1 MEEESIYSLAQLLEA
16 FQSSLDGLDE
26 QLQLLR
32 ILDADSAPSW
42 PGMSQAVFALKQSSA
57 QVAEKCREQSTV
69 IKALDKDV
77 DSFKHESAVLSDQLQ
92 GSEKEVRVLT
102 SKVRFLEKEVEKH
115 EIRHSEDDREKSDL
129 RSQLAELERNH
140 LDNLEYK
147 RSLEETLNGKEKE
160 LGECQRMI
168 EEQGDAHDEM
178 AKKLELLRA
187 KGDEMTISL
196 KQSEAALDAR
206 VHDLQQTRVQCEE
219 LVRSKA
225 QLSEELRQKKLALED
240 SQQKLNGTESEL
252 ERMKQWH
259 VWLKQAEQE
268 RISEQRDK
276 HQKQVEELVTKIN
289 DMKVVHERALSKHT
303 TERASREVVE
313 SQMHKLEQDA
323 WVRASELKSLHK
335 EHETLVDDNK
345 RLMQQTETLRVAKD
359 RLIEEKTSVM
369 MRLAEVES
377 ELKKTGT
384 EGKLEVESVISRH
397 RAEVSELE
405 KESKVLQ
412 AEKDSLTREL
422 HRLQDEHDVAH
433 QSLAQCRRDLS
444 QTKDQLERVTHEK
457 VKLEGELKSTRQT
470 LDRTLQ
476 RMQRESA
483 AGAAEIN
490 RLKNVQESIL
500 DSQLAQDRQRRLQD
514 RRSRIT
520 EEEPAAVDVRP
531 VHPNHPDFDA
541 AAEAERHLAAL
552 REKEKGEDK
561 ESVENHALNRVKL
574 LLQSIENDHRSY
586 SPVR

>member
-1 MEEESIYSLAQLLEA
+1 M
-16 FQSSLDGLDE
+16 
-26 QLQLLR
+26 
-32 ILDADSAPSW
+32 
-42 PGMSQAVFALKQSSA
+42 
-57 QVAEKCREQSTV
+57 
-69 IKALDKDV
+69 
-77 DSFKHESAVLSDQLQ
+77 
-92 GSEKEVRVLT
+92 
-102 SKVRFLEKEVEKH
+102 
-115 EIRHSEDDREKSDL
+115 
-129 RSQLAELERNH
+129 N
-140 LDNLEYK
+140 
-147 RSLEETLNGKEKE
+147 
-160 LGECQRMI
+160 
-168 EEQGDAHDEM
+168 
-178 AKKLELLRA
+178 
-187 KGDEMTISL
+187 
-196 KQSEAALDAR
+196 
-206 VHDLQQTRVQCEE
+206 
-219 LVRSKA
+219 
-225 QLSEELRQKKLALED
+225 
-240 SQQKLNGTESEL
+240 
-252 ERMKQWH
+252 
-259 VWLKQAEQE
+259 
-268 RISEQRDK
+268 
-276 HQKQVEELVTKIN
+276 
-289 DMKVVHERALSKHT
+289 
-303 TERASREVVE
+303 
-313 SQMHKLEQDA
+313 
-323 WVRASELKSLHK
+323 
-335 EHETLVDDNK
+335 
-345 RLMQQTETLRVAKD
+345 
-359 RLIEEKTSVM
+359 
-369 MRLAEVES
+369 
-377 ELKKTGT
+377 
-384 EGKLEVESVISRH
+384 SRH

-483 AGAAEIN
+483 ASAAEIN

-552 REKEKGEDK
+552 REKEKGEGK